1 MNAPVAHRAL
11 LGAALTAALFAAGI
25 NVAQSQNEPTPAYPA
40 AEKHKPT
47 TLPDRI
53 ALTNEA
59 DPSNSQSVTWRT
71 DTTVKSAQAQI
82 AKSTGGPGF
91 KASATTVLATRNVQQ
106 TSSLGAETVFHTVR
120 FTGLEPET
128 KYLYRVGDGTNW
140 GEWLEFETAAA
151 TYKPFSFVYL
161 GDAQNDIQEHWSR
174 LVRQAFK
181 DAPEAKLTVHAGDL
195 VDTSSNDG
203 QWGEWFKANS
213 FIPAMQNNIAT
224 PGNHEYSG
232 TTLAPYWRTQFAF
245 PDNGPTQGT
254 AAVIDALKGTV
265 FYSDYQGVR
274 FISLNSNVSAVASA
288 LRPEFLE
295 VQRAWLEGVLQNN
308 PNKWTVAT
316 FHHPM
321 FSTAEGRN
329 NPSQRASWLPVFE
342 RYGVDLVL
350 QGHDHSYGRGNMAE
364 GTTTQ
369 TGTSIYVVSVSGP
382 KMYEANDLNW
392 TTNGAIAKKIGMN
405 TQLFQVIS
413 LDGDKLYLQVQGR
426 QRRALR
432 RLHDHQ
438 ARQRAEGDHGEPRER
453 QARRAWA
460 APSPTRSRSPSTA
473 RRAWAPSPRASPRTT
488 RRPSRSR
495 SPARRLTPRCRSSIR
510 RRPAP
515 ASSSTARSRSSSRCR
530 PR

>member
-71 DTTVKSAQAQI
+71 DTTVKTAQAQI

-254 AAVIDALKGTV
+254 AG
-265 FYSDYQGVR
+265 GHR
-274 FISLNSNVSAVASA
+274 
-288 LRPEFLE
+288 
-295 VQRAWLEGVLQNN
+295 RA
-308 PNKWTVAT
+308 
-316 FHHPM
+316 
-321 FSTAEGRN
+321 
-329 NPSQRASWLPVFE
+329 
-342 RYGVDLVL
+342 
-350 QGHDHSYGRGNMAE
+350 QGHRVLLGLPGRPVHLAELERLGRGLRAA
-364 GTTTQ
+364 
-369 TGTSIYVVSVSGP
+369 SGVP
-382 KMYEANDLNW
+382 RGPAGL
-392 TTNGAIAKKIGMN
+392 A
-405 TQLFQVIS
+405 
-413 LDGDKLYLQVQGR
+413 
-426 QRRALR
+426 
-432 RLHDHQ
+432 
-438 ARQRAEGDHGEPRER
+438 RER
-453 QARRAWA
+453 PAEQPEQVDGRDLPPPDVLHRRGA
-460 APSPTRSRSPSTA
+460 
-473 RRAWAPSPRASPRTT
+473 
-488 RRPSRSR
+488 
-495 SPARRLTPRCRSSIR
+495 
-510 RRPAP
+510 
-515 ASSSTARSRSSSRCR
+515 
-530 PR
+530 